1 MSIQTSEMAE
11 LERLRAENA
20 RLLALLNRP
29 VPKSEWQKLVEENA
43 GLRADKL
50 ALLQM
55 LSNVK
60 GIRSYLGWDAV
71 KREHVPTL
79 TLTFSPTPPGDP
91 TKHKGWRDCEEFEAT
106 INESVSKQAMQELV
120 DQAQELD
127 MGYGASPQQIP
138 DTQRPST
145 PVGWSDTDWL
155 AHLER
160 RQQEIEIPY
169 VKGPLPER
177 GWD

>member
-1 MSIQTSEMAE
+1 MSIQTSEQAELERLREELRLVLDDWNALAGAIKAPTNGGAVGHANALMRE

-20 RLLALLNRP
+20 QLLAFLNRP
-29 VPKSEWQKLVEENA
+29 VPKSEWQQLVEENA

-60 GIRSYLGWDAV
+60 GIRSHLGWDAI
-71 KREHVPTL
+71 KREYVPTL

-106 INESVSKQAMQELV
+106 INESVSEQAMQALV

-127 MGYGASPQQIP
+127 MGYG
-138 DTQRPST
+138 
-145 PVGWSDTDWL
+145 
-155 AHLER
+155 ER
-160 RQQEIEIPY
+160 
-169 VKGPLPER
+169 K
-177 GWD
+177 